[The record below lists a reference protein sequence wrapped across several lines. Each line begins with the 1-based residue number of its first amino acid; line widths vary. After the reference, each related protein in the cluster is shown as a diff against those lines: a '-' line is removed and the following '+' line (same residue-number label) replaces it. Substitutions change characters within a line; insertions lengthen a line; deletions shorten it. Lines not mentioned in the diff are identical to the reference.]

1 MNPNSEPPSVPR
13 RTILLVDDD
22 DSLRRVVDYTLR
34 EEGFIV
40 VAVSS
45 GEEALEAID
54 GRTVDLLLSD
64 VRMPGMDGMRLLE
77 RVKALK
83 PELPVVLLT
92 AHGTIAAA
100 VEAMKMGA
108 FDYLTK
114 PLDRDRLKATI
125 RKALEM
131 AALASENR
139 QLRQVVAE
147 RLSFPSMIAGSRAMR
162 AVTETAARLADT
174 DTTVLLEGESGT
186 GKELLAKAIHFHSA
200 RARGPFV
207 TINCGAIP
215 EALLESELFGHRRG
229 AFTGAIGDKRGKFEA
244 ADRGTIFLDEIGEL
258 PLPLQVKLLRVL
270 QEREIDKIGDTRP
283 IKIDVRVIAATN
295 RDLDKMVADGMFRDD
310 LYFRLAV
317 VPLRLPALRERTD
330 DVPSLVEH
338 FIEKHR
344 ARLKKPRPGVDA
356 ATYEAFNRYA
366 WPGNI
371 RELENVI
378 ERALVLDLDGRI
390 GVDDLPPRLPTPRER
405 IGTMRMELPDDG
417 ISLEEVERDLLVAAL
432 DKHDWNQTRAA
443 AYLRITR
450 STLIYRIQ
458 KFGLERGR
466 TGGALDSASKAGEPL
481 SS

>member
-1 MNPNSEPPSVPR
+1 MNADPDSPLVPR

-22 DSLRRVVDYTLR
+22 DSLRRVVDYMLN
-34 EEGFIV
+34 EDGFIV
-40 VAVSS
+40 VPASS
-45 GEEALEAID
+45 GEEALQAID
-54 GRTVDLLLSD
+54 GRSIDLVLSD
-64 VRMPGMDGMRLLE
+64 VRMPGMDGVQLLE
-77 RVKALK
+77 RVKGLK

-100 VEAMKMGA
+100 VEAMRIGA

-114 PLDRDRLKATI
+114 PLDRDRLKATV
-125 RKALEM
+125 RKAIEM
-131 AALASENR
+131 AALARENQ

-147 RLSFPSMIAGSRAMR
+147 RFSFPSMIAGSRAMR
-162 AVTETAARLADT
+162 AVTDTASRLAQT

-186 GKELLAKAIHFHSA
+186 GKELLAKAIHFHSS
-200 RARGPFV
+200 RTRGPFV

-215 EALLESELFGHRRG
+215 EQLLESELFGHRRG
-229 AFTGAIGDKRGKFEA
+229 SFTGAIGDKRGKFEA

-283 IKIDVRVIAATN
+283 TRIDVRVIAATN
-295 RDLDKMVADGMFRDD
+295 RDLDKMVADGTFRDD

-330 DVPSLVEH
+330 DVPALVEH

-344 ARLKKPRPGVDA
+344 ARLKKSRPDVDA
-356 ATYEAFNRYA
+356 ATYEALNRYA

-371 RELENVI
+371 RELENVV
-378 ERALVLDLDGRI
+378 ERALVLDLDNRI
-390 GVDDLPPRLPTPRER
+390 GVDDLPPRLKIAQDRV
-405 IGTMRMELPDDG
+405 GTVRMELPDDG
-417 ISLEEVERDLLVAAL
+417 VSLEEVERDLLVAAL

-443 AYLRITR
+443 AYLKITR

-458 KFGLERGR
+458 KFGLERGGV
-466 TGGALDSASKAGEPL
+466 GGAESTSESDKRR